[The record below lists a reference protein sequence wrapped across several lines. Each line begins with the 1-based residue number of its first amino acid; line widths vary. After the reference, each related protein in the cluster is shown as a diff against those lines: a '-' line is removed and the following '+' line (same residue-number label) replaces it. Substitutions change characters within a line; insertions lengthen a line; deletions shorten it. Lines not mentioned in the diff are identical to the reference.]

1 MLSKRQAAIGIGF
14 WVLIFG
20 AFVTLAGVG
29 DFVEELTAITS
40 SEVAVLL
47 TIVAGGTLSM
57 GSTFYVIQR
66 SLDLGLSWVES
77 IFLNTSVSL
86 AHNLTPFGQAGG
98 EPIAAAIV
106 TQRTDRPYEEC
117 LAALSAK
124 DIVSFV
130 PAILVFSFGG
140 TYIVLFE
147 HSIPEELRGI
157 FGAFTAVVVLAVST
171 FFAIR
176 RYPTVTRTALHRL
189 VGGLNRVV
197 GRLPFFTGFDE
208 KEIERRIHN
217 FSDSMGQVAS
227 DRTTVVLSSAL
238 ATLAFVLQGCL
249 LWFALRSVGV
259 DIPVTLA
266 VFIVPVS
273 LLASGL
279 PLPGG
284 SGGVESV
291 QILMILATTAGTPA
305 APAITAVV
313 LSRGLVFW
321 TPIVLGSLTLV
332 TIQAQEVTT

>member
-1 MLSKRQAAIGIGF
+1 MLSKRKAAIGVGF

-29 DFVEELTAITS
+29 DFVDRLTAIS
-40 SEVAVLL
+40 SFEIALLLATVA
-47 TIVAGGTLSM
+47 AGTLAM
-57 GSTFYVIQR
+57 GLCFYVIAR
-66 SLDLGLSWVES
+66 SLDLGLGLIES
-77 IFLNTSVSL
+77 IFLNTSIGL

-106 TQRTDRPYEEC
+106 SQRSDRPYEEC

-130 PAILVFSFGG
+130 PAILVFTFGG
-140 TYIVLFE
+140 GYIVLFE
-147 HSIPEELRGI
+147 RSVPEQLRPL
-157 FGAFTAVVVLAVST
+157 FAAFTAVVVIAVTT

-176 RYPTVTRTALHRL
+176 RYPTVTRATLHRL

-197 GRLPFFTGFDE
+197 SHLPYITGFDE
-208 KEIERRIHN
+208 DEIEHRIHN
-217 FSDSMGQVAS
+217 FSDSMGQVAA
-227 DRTTVVLSSAL
+227 DRPTVVLSSAF
-238 ATLAFVLQGCL
+238 ATTAFVLQGYL
-249 LWFALRSVGV
+249 LWLALQAVGV
-259 DIPVTLA
+259 DIPVILA

-291 QILMILATTAGTPA
+291 QVLLILATTAGA
-305 APAITAVV
+305 ATAPTITAVV

-321 TPIVLGSLTLV
+321 TPIVLGSLTLATV
-332 TIQAQEVTT
+332 QAQEVTG